1 MGMNVLLGLTPS
13 WHNIKMELA
22 MTIITRPVMETEVAK
37 TLFID
42 HVSPALP
49 VDWAAGTGT
58 CDVPLAANGATIL
71 DVAGYR
77 QVSLLVGTTKATKAA
92 LYMGKLSGSTLATR
106 TEFSL
111 DGAIHTF
118 PVLAPEISLELYANR
133 TDPAEKVQ
141 LWLYLTS

>member
-1 MGMNVLLGLTPS
+1 MNVPPGRKPN

-22 MTIITRPVMETEVAK
+22 MTIITRPVTEIEVAK

-49 VDWAAGTGT
+49 VDWAPGVGTF
-58 CDVPLAANGATIL
+58 DVPLDTNGATIL
-71 DVAGYR
+71 GVAGYG
-77 QVSLLVGTTKATKAA
+77 QVSILVGTTKATKAA
-92 LYMGKLSGSTLATR
+92 LYMGKLSGSTLSTR
-106 TEFSL
+106 TEFNL

-118 PVLAPEISLELYANR
+118 PVLGPEISLELYANR

-141 LWLYLTS
+141 LWLYLTA